1 VNRIPT
7 AISRSESRHGAL
19 SAIFVRAVKTSID
32 AAGRIVVPKSL
43 RPAPHRS
50 HGANAKS

>member
-19 SAIFVRAVKTSID
+19 SAFRALKTSID

-43 RPAPHRS
+43 RPAPHRN